1 MPIANAAPATTVADP
16 IQALYHKITWKLIP
30 FLCFCY
36 LAAYLDRINIGFA
49 KLQMLDQLHFSETA
63 FGLGAGLFLSATSCL
78 KCRAT
83 WCWKRSARRSGSPG
97 S

>member
-16 IQALYHKITWKLIP
+16 VHTLYHKITWKLIP

-63 FGLGAGLFLSATSCL
+63 FGLGAGLFLSAISSS
-78 KCRAT
+78 KSPAT
-83 WCWKRSARRSGSPG
+83 
-97 S
+97 